1 MLRRIGVLAS
11 LAVVAAMFAGVST
24 AQAQVPPTAG
34 VCIFTGLSGQ
44 LQPGIENAVP
54 DVNDL
59 LVDVERGT
67 YNFGGSGTCAGL
79 LNGVPTTGSF
89 PITSAG
95 SYDNIVCGTG
105 FAHDLDGS
113 GTTLAALGVDANNPA
128 GYEIPFVAGN
138 GPLLIGPEDKP
149 ALAGATDVLG
159 GVTGVEGTHPADGKA
174 GTGTSSLHGDVRS
187 NYVGAGAVNIIPG
200 TNGPLSGQ
208 PPNENCTEPAGFQPG
223 EDGDTDQF
231 AVTGFFVGAKYK

>member
-24 AQAQVPPTAG
+24 ASAQLPPTAG

-44 LQPGIENAVP
+44 LQPGIQNAVP
-54 DVNDL
+54 DIPP

-67 YNFGGSGTCAGL
+67 YNFGGNGTCAGL
-79 LNGVPTTGSF
+79 LNGAPQTGTF

-95 SYDNIVCGTG
+95 NFDNIVCGTG

-113 GTTLAALGVDANNPA
+113 GTTLAALGVGPTNPA
-128 GYEIPFVAGN
+128 GYEIAFVAGT
-138 GPLLIGPEDKP
+138 GPLLIGPAGKP
-149 ALAGATDVLG
+149 ALAGLSELLPADASAP
-159 GVTGVEGTHPADGKA
+159 THPADGVGGGMH
-174 GTGTSSLHGDVRS
+174 GTVAS
-187 NYVGAGAVNIIPG
+187 NFVGGGLVNIVPG
-200 TNGPLSGQ
+200 SAAPPN
-208 PPNENCTEPAGFQPG
+208 PPNENCIEPSPPDP
-223 EDGDTDQF
+223 DGDTDQF